1 VHGPEYD
8 RLVSNARLI
17 LQLHRWDV
25 KHDHGKIGDQNLA
38 RGNGVLV
45 WFEIDDFD
53 AAVARAEEMQ
63 IEMIRPRHRN
73 PPSGDTG
80 PNHWECWL
88 RDPDGYTVVLA
99 SPEGSAAGS
108 WRARRQVHSHL

>member
-1 VHGPEYD
+1 MSKRAVVQRLLGCQSVHGPEYD

-80 PNHWECWL
+80 PNH
-88 RDPDGYTVVLA
+88 D
-99 SPEGSAAGS
+99 
-108 WRARRQVHSHL
+108 